1 MDHQGSPHELILWKR
16 KPKLREAPHHA
27 QSLTVNSRAGSETA
41 SSCIFSYSVG
51 RDLCKGLGTR
61 EKVSSGNCQDPAGPV
76 ASSSLSLRPPV
87 FHVPLLPSSSLSS
100 LHTCRAEALCLL
112 GVLSPLLPSAVLKSP
127 GAVGPTFLSG
137 SLGPISM
144 FTLERVPGELSLDAP
159 TLPPSQRRVDTC
171 EAVAGHSRRRT
182 DPGSEFLPPSPNK
195 PRAAPVAP
203 GVPAPLPA

>member
-1 MDHQGSPHELILWKR
+1 M
-16 KPKLREAPHHA
+16 A
-27 QSLTVNSRAGSETA
+27 
-41 SSCIFSYSVG
+41 
-51 RDLCKGLGTR
+51 
-61 EKVSSGNCQDPAGPV
+61 SGNCQDPACPV
-76 ASSSLSLRPPV
+76 ASSSLSLGHPV
-87 FHVPLLPSSSLSS
+87 FHVPLLSPSLSS

-112 GVLSPLLPSAVLKSP
+112 GVLSPLESP

-182 DPGSEFLPPSPNK
+182 DPGSEFLPPCPNK

-203 GVPAPLPA
+203 GVPAPLPAQPFPWLTGPNLSCLRAASPPSPGSPDADTF